1 MNFLAELLERP
12 DNERPFLL
20 LPVGY
25 PADNAT
31 VPNIRRKELE
41 LVAKFY

>member
-1 MNFLAELLERP
+1 LNRP

-25 PADNAT
+25 PADEVF
-31 VPNIRRKELE
+31 VPEIMKKGLDE
-41 LVAKFY
+41 VAVFL

>member
-1 MNFLAELLERP
+1 MNFLKNILHRP

-25 PADNAT
+25 PADEVY
-31 VPNIRRKELE
+31 VPEIAKKGLE
-41 LVAKFY
+41 DVVIYF

>member
-1 MNFLAELLERP
+1 MNFLKNILHRP

-25 PADNAT
+25 PADEVY
-31 VPNIRRKELE
+31 VPEITKKGLGD
-41 LVAKFY
+41 VVIYF